1 VESTL
6 LNNVIQL
13 LNLGVGDTG
22 RLEHI
27 KESLEKNKTL
37 YFSDRGYIE
46 NMIEQH
52 IGKQEN
58 RSDQIKNPNSDE
70 SIMIRSSKS
79 ENNIKNTQVKEVLIE
94 SGKYEKELPV
104 RKNIIGSYIPGWAFI
119 VMMNLGMKYGTLAL
133 LSNIALVWGGGIIGS
148 VLISADDLYIAV
160 IGLVLILSLFPLH
173 GLITWYFIKKHNARV
188 RANKSNVSSS

>member
-1 VESTL
+1 MESTL